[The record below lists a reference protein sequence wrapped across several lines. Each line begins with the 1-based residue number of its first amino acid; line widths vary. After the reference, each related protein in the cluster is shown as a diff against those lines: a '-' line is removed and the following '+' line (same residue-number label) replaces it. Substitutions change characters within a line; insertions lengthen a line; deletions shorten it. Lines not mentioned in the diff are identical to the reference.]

1 MSSKEK
7 LNRAYLESKVNKIL
21 EPLVVDLVSTKP
33 EQPVRSIYH
42 KIQFMI
48 DWLKEHH
55 GNRASG
61 TIHDSSPC

>member
-33 EQPVRSIYH
+33 EHPVRLIY
-42 KIQFMI
+42 
-48 DWLKEHH
+48 D
-55 GNRASG
+55 
-61 TIHDSSPC
+61 